1 MHYQVQQEEEAARQL
16 ADRYEEKMARSRQI
30 AHQRQTLT
38 SQLQKLRLSIA
49 EQERLLKVSK
59 SHGISCILFS
69 SQIGNLYCIII
80 ASTSSINYCIW

>member
-38 SQLQKLRLSIA
+38 SQLQKVRLSIA
-49 EQERLLKVSK
+49 EQERLLKVSNPQRV
-59 SHGISCILFS
+59 SCILFS
-69 SQIGNLYCIII
+69 SGIANFYCIII
-80 ASTSSINYCIW
+80 ASRTSRNYCIW